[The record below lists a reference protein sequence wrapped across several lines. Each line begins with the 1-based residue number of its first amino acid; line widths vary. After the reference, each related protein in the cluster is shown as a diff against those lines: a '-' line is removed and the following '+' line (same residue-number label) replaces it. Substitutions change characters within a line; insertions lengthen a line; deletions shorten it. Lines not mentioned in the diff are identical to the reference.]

1 MTMPNRR
8 TRHRHSRDKT
18 TMMMERFQQTTL
30 PAGMTRRKMDKKRVL
45 DGNRSTMVV
54 AVPSRIKQKA
64 KKAYERLIWTRVK
77 SLYVTKGRV
86 RLIDFSS
93 ASINFLSKSNYLG

>member
-1 MTMPNRR
+1 MTVPNRR

-45 DGNRSTMVV
+45 DGNRSTIVV
-54 AVPSRIKQKA
+54 AVRSRVKQKA
-64 KKAYERLIWTRVK
+64 KKKTIRAPYMDESEILIRNERK
-77 SLYVTKGRV
+77 SS
-86 RLIDFSS
+86 ID
-93 ASINFLSKSNYLG
+93 